1 VQPIGQSHRGHAG
14 RIERTDRQI
23 QYQEI
28 DRSILK
34 KHRGHG
40 QRFLERSRCDHDQPF
55 ELDAPGHGF
64 DRVKASS
71 QVQVRGYP
79 ARGLSLGDCPQR
91 QSRLATRLAAVKGG
105 GRNAWQAAQ
114 AEDRIK
120 LAETGRDRPLVERF
134 CEAGGLEAVVRNW
147 LRGDSQS
154 SDHLPFPV
162 RPAGR
167 TSVRLAGRT
176 PTRSCPSPAF
186 PKGRQSSLDIRGGG
200 SHGT

>member
-1 VQPIGQSHRGHAG
+1 MQPIGQTHRGHAG
-14 RIERTDRQI
+14 GIEQTIRQI
-23 QYQEI
+23 QNQEI

-34 KHRGHG
+34 EHRGHG
-40 QRFLERSRCDHDQPF
+40 QRFLERSGCDHDQPF
-55 ELDAPGHGF
+55 ELDAPGYGF

-79 ARGLSLGDCPQR
+79 ACSLGLCDCPQR
-91 QSRLATRLAAVKGG
+91 QGRLAARLAAVKGG

-114 AEDRIK
+114 AEDRIE

-134 CEAGGLEAVVRNW
+134 CGTGGLGAVVRNG
-147 LRGDSQS
+147 LRGDRQG
-154 SDHLPFPV
+154 SDYLPFPV

-167 TSVRLAGRT
+167 TPV
-176 PTRSCPSPAF
+176 RSCPSPAF
-186 PKGRQSSLDIRGGG
+186 PKGRQSSLDVRGRG

>member
-1 VQPIGQSHRGHAG
+1 MQPIGQTHRGHAG
-14 RIERTDRQI
+14 RIERTVRQI

-40 QRFLERSRCDHDQPF
+40 QRFLERSRRDHDQPF
-55 ELDAPGHGF
+55 ELDAPCHGF
-64 DRVKASS
+64 DRVEASS

-79 ARGLSLGDCPQR
+79 ARGLGLGDCPQR
-91 QSRLATRLAAVKGG
+91 QSRLATRLTAVKSG
-105 GRNAWQAAQ
+105 GRDAWQAAQ
-114 AEDRIK
+114 AEDCIE
-120 LAETGRDRPLVERF
+120 LAEAGRDRPLVERF
-134 CEAGGLEAVVRNW
+134 CGAAGLGAVVRNG
-147 LRGDSQS
+147 LRGDRQG
-154 SDHLPFPV
+154 SDHLPFPI

-167 TSVRLAGRT
+167 S

-186 PKGRQSSLDIRGGG
+186 PKGRQSSLDVHGRG